1 MLKIVPDPPQY
12 ANLPLEDILSCTDRE
27 RCALVRRQVRLLQR
41 LAVPVG
47 AGHAGED
54 ARRAN

>member
-27 RCALVRRQVRLLQR
+27 RCALVRRQGRLLQ
-41 LAVPVG
+41 
-47 AGHAGED
+47 
-54 ARRAN
+54 